1 MNDLIRPT
9 LYDAFHEIRA
19 VAEPA
24 SAERVVY
31 DVVGP
36 VCETG
41 DFLAKARPLPRLK
54 AGDLVAIMSA
64 GAYGAVQASTYNTRP
79 LVPEVLVKGGDFEL
93 IRARPD
99 YDEILKQDKIPSWLS
114 PEKSPPR

>member
-1 MNDLIRPT
+1 T

-19 VAEPA
+19 VAEA
-24 SAERVVY
+24 ADAEQMTY

-41 DFLAKARPLPRLK
+41 DYFAKGRKLPKLGS
-54 AGDLVAIMSA
+54 GDLVAIMSA

-79 LVPEVLVKGGDFEL
+79 LVPEVMVKGETFEEV
-93 IRARPD
+93 RARPS
-99 YDEILKQDKIPSWLS
+99 YDAMLKQDIIPSWLD
-114 PEKSPPR
+114 